1 MDQILFALVFLK
13 CFIYLQ
19 IFFVAEELDVQ
30 IFVDVTSLI
39 HQQTTKVCGLLFS
52 LNARTFQMVF
62 HFNLINFK
70 T

>member
-52 LNARTFQMVF
+52 LNART
-62 HFNLINFK
+62 NFK
-70 T
+70 WYFILI